1 MSLCDP
7 RSPKV
12 LLPSSLINLFLCRR
26 IHRFLSA
33 CETLDSVN
41 PFIGTYF
48 TLHGLIC
55 LQAVH
60 RLCGFVN
67 DTFVCPREY
76 RVLNLFSS
84 ITAHM
89 LHQSAQENKI
99 TKNVNCRSCGSVAR
113 LCTECLWHLTPTKP
127 LGWLGPLWVEF
138 VCVFPCLLGFSLGAS
153 AFPPQSKDM
162 YVWLVCWLYSRW
174 WCESV
179 CVCLSV
185 LALWWLGTTV
195 YPVFCLLTDGID
207 CRHPMT

>member
-33 CETLDSVN
+33 CETVDSIN

-48 TLHGLIC
+48 TRHGLIC

-60 RLCGFVN
+60 RLCDFVN
-67 DTFVCPREY
+67 DTFVCPPQY
-76 RVLNLFSS
+76 RILHLFSS

-89 LHQSAQENKI
+89 LHQSAQENKV
-99 TKNVNCRSCGSVAR
+99 TKNVNCHSRGRVAW
-113 LCTECLWHLTPTKP
+113 LCTVSLTPHTNETSR
-127 LGWLGPLWVEF
+127 LAGTFVSGICLCSLACLVFLWVLHLFPHSPKTCMFGEF
-138 VCVFPCLLGFSLGAS
+138 VGCTVGG
-153 AFPPQSKDM
+153 D
-162 YVWLVCWLYSRW
+162 VR
-174 WCESV
+174 V

-207 CRHPMT
+207 CRYPMT